1 MKTTRKTLIIILTGV
16 MLMMS
21 LGGCFGKR
29 YKVIADSGFT
39 QKKKTYAAGQKVT
52 LYYDLIATDTDY
64 SFYSNDV
71 ELKQSYD
78 NDHGYVFTFTMPEHD
93 VLIQMHSENSM
104 VWNPDEHR
112 EETEEDWI
120 AQIRNKACEMVFDYY
135 EATVG
140 TDGGDG
146 YDEFVLYRRPNGS
159 MLMAKYSKWGDEKES
174 CRACSVSDSALYDC
188 LKIVD
193 ESKMRKWNEMD
204 GLAITGAS
212 YVVKFCEAE
221 RTVRVTSGNMPE
233 DGTRTFGEI
242 EQVLAKYWRIYG
254 PKK

>member
-1 MKTTRKTLIIILTGV
+1 MKTTRKALIIILIGA
-16 MLMMS
+16 MLMMT

-29 YKVIADSGFT
+29 YKVTAEGFT
-39 QKKKTYAAGQKVT
+39 QKKKTYTAGQKVT
-52 LYYDLIATDTDY
+52 LFFEFIATDTDY

-71 ELKQSYD
+71 ELKQNWD

-93 VLIQMHSENSM
+93 VLVQWHSENSM
-104 VWNPDEHR
+104 IWNPDEHK

-120 AQIRNKACEMVFDYY
+120 AQINNKACEMVFDYY

-140 TDGGDG
+140 TVGGDG

-174 CRACSVSDSALYDC
+174 CRACTVSDSALYDC

-193 ESKMRKWNEMD
+193 ESKMRKWNEQD
-204 GLAITGAS
+204 GVAITGAS

-233 DGTRTFGEI
+233 DGTRAFGQI
-242 EQVLAKYWRIYG
+242 EQVLARYWRTYG